1 MRDFLCRA
9 KIDWDYPWYD
19 NISTK
24 TKEENEWVYGYF
36 TLHSDCLPVGNAV
49 IETWDNDYKVLEETI
64 CQTIGLV
71 DNGGNNL
78 YEGDIITNH
87 EDFTAL
93 IKYIDFCFYA
103 ICTNGDVMSLS
114 DLDDNFEIIGNIVD
128 NPEWLEK
135 FDLED

>member
-1 MRDFLCRA
+1 MRDFMCRA
-9 KIDWDYPWYD
+9 KVDWEFPWYD
-19 NISTK
+19 DTSTE
-24 TKEENEWVYGYF
+24 TKEANNWVYGYV
-36 TLHSDCLPVGNAV
+36 TLHSNCLPVGQPVLEARS
-49 IETWDNDYKVLEETI
+49 DDYKVLKETV

-71 DNGGNNL
+71 DNDGNNL

-135 FDLED
+135 FN